1 MRWVRSHIRLG
12 SRLALFAL
20 AVQAIV
26 SFGHVHLDGRT
37 LTIAKAAAT
46 TPLDGARTA
55 SPAAPV
61 DRPDKATDPGCAICA
76 LIQLAS
82 TSPPATAPALPP
94 AARLAHAR
102 AQAPDDISDGASPRF
117 SFQARAP
124 PAA

>member
-1 MRWVRSHIRLG
+1 MRWIRSHIHLG

-20 AVQAIV
+20 AVQLVV

-37 LTIAKAAAT
+37 LTAAKSVAT
-46 TPLDGARTA
+46 TLLDGTHAR
-55 SPAAPV
+55 SPAAPA

-82 TSPPATAPALPP
+82 TSPPATAPTLPP
-94 AARLAHAR
+94 LTAFVRIRPQTPDFVFLA
-102 AQAPDDISDGASPRF
+102 ASPHL